1 MTGYPLFIWSHFRF
15 LLYAFGRL
23 HTRTLPEVYRP
34 QDAEHDCKLRSLSN
48 ISFKGLFFSPQKY
61 HWCFFLPFFQ
71 ITCSLCM
78 KTSERHKSASP
89 SKIIII
95 IGIQPLGRSG
105 QRPELSRATGVALVC
120 CILGKFLGVVCHC
133 FPLPSKTRRERQ
145 RHSFDT
151 EDNLDIINLPAL
163 RLENRKL
170 RNVAQN
176 IVQHLNLFTIYL

>member
-1 MTGYPLFIWSHFRF
+1 MLHDICFTF
-15 LLYAFGRL
+15 LK
-23 HTRTLPEVYRP
+23 TVYRG
-34 QDAEHDCKLRSLSN
+34 AVKSLARPTTLCILSNGEN
-48 ISFKGLFFSPQKY
+48 ISFDA
-61 HWCFFLPFFQ
+61 
-71 ITCSLCM
+71 SL
-78 KTSERHKSASP
+78 
-89 SKIIII
+89 III
-95 IGIQPLGRSG
+95 IGIEPLGLFG
-105 QRPELSRATGVALVC
+105 QRPELSHVTGVALVC